1 MKDLRDLEITGAEF
15 NDFSNNIDWEGGSK
29 EFNDSREFNCD
40 FIVNDRFLITIEFSK
55 GVYNV
60 YIPPSDECFHKNPY
74 YQQSAHEIYPASE
87 AESFLEQNGIKKD
100 YTFLKEYPD
109 RFKTKQQKYTKRL
122 EDKGLIRV
130 NANIY
135 TIEKHVDIVK
145 DELKKIKD
153 KYDWR
158 AK

>member
-1 MKDLRDLEITGAEF
+1 MKDLRDLKITGARF
-15 NDFSNNIDWEGGSK
+15 HDFYWEGGSK
-29 EFNDSREFNCD
+29 ELEESREFCCD
-40 FIVNDRFLITIEFSK
+40 FIVDDRFIITVDFLD
-55 GVYNV
+55 GVYEV
-60 YIPPSDECFHKNPY
+60 YIPNSDSCIYKNRLLQELAY
-74 YQQSAHEIYPASE
+74 ETYSDSE
-87 AESFLEQNGIKKD
+87 AQAFLEQNGIKKD
-100 YTFLKEYPD
+100 CAFLKEYSD
-109 RFKTKQQKYTKRL
+109 KFKTKQQKYTKRL